1 MKIER
6 VGLAFGFITKKRV
19 YVLQFTLKQP
29 WLLPRHEKHYSEADC
44 NLYGWLFVYF
54 GWFN

>member
-1 MKIER
+1 MKIKR
-6 VGLAFGFITKKRV
+6 VGLTFGFITKKRV